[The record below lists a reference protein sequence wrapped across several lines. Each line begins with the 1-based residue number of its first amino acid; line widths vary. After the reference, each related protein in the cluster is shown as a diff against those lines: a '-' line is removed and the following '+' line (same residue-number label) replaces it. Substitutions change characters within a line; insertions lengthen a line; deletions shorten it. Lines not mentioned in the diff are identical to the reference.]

1 VNRSI
6 RLGVFLFA
14 ICLAL
19 GLGLGTATPTVA
31 QVNGNGGHVD
41 WEGWSLNYGNTGL
54 REGVAIT
61 GVTYDGT
68 EIISK
73 ASLPV
78 MNVYYE
84 VWRRDDSQNGCGPYA
99 DRMGGSQTEP
109 ITVQEFTVAGEK
121 WLEIGMEDRI
131 GAYGIYQVFYLSEN
145 GVIDAH
151 IFSNGLQCSM
161 FHEHLPFWR
170 FDFDI
175 AGSGN
180 DQIMYRNGDNYELMR
195 EEFELPAGAATNH
208 DWRVVDFVTGDQV
221 AVYFD
226 SGDYGRPGGEVVPED
241 NYRENKLSVVAFDPE
256 EVSWGTGPREYNP
269 YVGDR
274 SILRTD
280 LVLWYQGYMPHS
292 PEEGSQL
299 WHSTGVRIVVNP
311 EDAGPTGPRPTASP
325 TPTGTRQPTA
335 TPIPPTSTPTP
346 RPTPT
351 RVPTPTPTALPTAT
365 PTPQPT
371 ATPTPAPLP
380 PVTTILNGS
389 TRYDFES
396 NTLSWLS
403 NPRATDTGT
412 AGRWERGRPGRTTWS
427 ATGAVV
433 QPGNA
438 SQGVYAMVTGPL
450 AGRSLGSNDVD
461 NGVVSMITK
470 DAIALPT
477 GAMSFS
483 VDWFFS
489 HLSATSSDGMRISL
503 VGSNGQVVPVV
514 EQLGTAANRQPEWTT
529 STAAFGNL
537 GSNVRVLLEAW
548 DGAGGSIVEAGVDAI
563 RITPAGAAAT
573 ATAVAS
579 PTPVPTAIST
589 AIPTA
594 VPTATPSAPT
604 PTPGAK
610 VTVYSEDF
618 ETAMPWSDVSATET
632 NPAERGRW
640 TSGVVQPTNFNGL
653 RLQPSGGSASSR
665 ALVTDPS
672 AGRSVGSNDVDGG
685 TTTAVSPGFVLPN
698 SSEVLLQFDR
708 FFAHLDHST
717 SDDSFSLSVRSGG
730 TDTVISE
737 VFGSATYRS
746 GDWERITL
754 AINQWRDQTI
764 QLVVR
769 AGDGGSGSII
779 EAGIDNVLISAR

>member
-1 VNRSI
+1 MTRGT
-6 RLGVFLFA
+6 RLGAFLFA

-19 GLGLGTATPTVA
+19 GLGLGTATPSVA

-54 REGVAIT
+54 REGVSIT
-61 GVTYDGT
+61 GVTYDGL

-84 VWRRDDSQNGCGPYA
+84 TWRRDDSVNGCGPYA
-99 DRMGGSQTEP
+99 DRMGGSENEP

-180 DQIMYRNGDNYELMR
+180 DQIMYLDGDSYQLAT
-195 EEFELPAGAATNH
+195 EEFELPASAATNH
-208 DWRVVDFVTGDQV
+208 DWRVVDFATGDQV

-226 SGDYGRPGGEVVPED
+226 SGDYGRAGGEVVPED
-241 NYRENKLSVVAFDPE
+241 NYRENKLSVVAFDPD
-256 EVSWGTGPREYNP
+256 EVNWGTGPRDYNP

-292 PEEGSQL
+292 PEEGSSL
-299 WHSTGVRIVVNP
+299 WHSTGIRIVVNP
-311 EDAGPTGPRPTASP
+311 DDLGPVDPGQSPTPVPTARPTATP
-325 TPTGTRQPTA
+325 VRATPTATPTLTPQPTA
-335 TPIPPTSTPTP
+335 TPTPAATSTP
-346 RPTPT
+346 
-351 RVPTPTPTALPTAT
+351 APTAT
-365 PTPQPT
+365 SVPQPT

-380 PVTTILNGS
+380 AATTIINGS

-396 NTLSWLS
+396 NTLAWLS
-403 NPRATDTGT
+403 NPRGNDTGS
-412 AGRWERGRPGRTTWS
+412 AGLWERGRPGLTTWS
-427 ATGAVV
+427 ATGASV

-438 SQGVYAMVTGPL
+438 AEGSYAMVTGPL
-450 AGRSLGSNDVD
+450 AGRSLGANDVD
-461 NGVVSMITK
+461 NGVVSIITK
-470 DAIALPT
+470 DAVALPT
-477 GAMSFS
+477 GSLSFS

-489 HLSATSSDGMRISL
+489 HLSATNSDGMRVSL
-503 VGSNGQVVPVV
+503 VGSNGRIVPVV
-514 EQLGTAANRQPEWTT
+514 EQFGSSSNREPQWTKT
-529 STAAFGNL
+529 TGAYGNL
-537 GSNVRVLLEAW
+537 GTNVRVLLEAW
-548 DGAGGSIVEAGVDAI
+548 DGASGSIVEAGVDAI
-563 RITPAGAAAT
+563 RITPEGARATATPVPAAT
-573 ATAVAS
+573 AT
-579 PTPVPTAIST
+579 PVP
-589 AIPTA
+589 PTA
-594 VPTATPSAPT
+594 LPTATPSAPT

-610 VTVYSEDF
+610 VTVYTEGF
-618 ETAMPWSDVSATET
+618 ENGMSWSDTSEAEAD
-632 NPAERGRW
+632 PAERGRW
-640 TSGVVQPTNFNGL
+640 SAGIVQATDFNGL
-653 RLQPSGGSASSR
+653 RVQPSGGSASGR
-665 ALVTDPS
+665 ALATEPR
-672 AGRSVGSNDVDGG
+672 AGRSVGANDVDGG
-685 TTTAVSPGFVLPN
+685 VATAVSPGFALPN
-698 SSEVLLQFDR
+698 SSEIQLQFDR

-717 SDDSFSLSVRSGG
+717 ADDMMSLSVRSGG
-730 TDTVISE
+730 TDTVVSE
-737 VFGSATYRS
+737 IFGSATHRA
-746 GDWERITL
+746 GDWQRITL
-754 AINQWRDQTI
+754 RLDRWRGQNI

-769 AGDGGSGSII
+769 AADGGSGSII
-779 EAGIDNVLISAR
+779 EAGLDNVVVSAR